1 MVLLFIFGMVV
12 NGFVVYKLSEGD
24 LLNEWVF
31 NWYLLEDVF
40 GWVVVFIVFIVLMFK
55 FWFILDLIL
64 FIGFI
69 LFIFFNVFCNFKEI
83 LMLFL

>member
-1 MVLLFIFGMVV
+1 MLVLFIFGMVV
-12 NGFVVYKLSEGD
+12 NGFVVYKLSEGM

-55 FWFILDLIL
+55 FWVILDFIL

-69 LFIFFNVFCNFKEI
+69 LFIFFNVFCNLKEI